1 MRLVLAALALSVLS
15 ACASGA
21 APSRDRFDVLGMQRT
36 LDDRGIGFGLTRVP
50 GEDAVLLQ
58 LRFRGADA
66 SGEADPDPRAAAEA
80 VAPDGCTVSAVDEQ
94 PDGTFKVTYAC

>member
-1 MRLVLAALALSVLS
+1 MRLILIAFALSILS

-21 APSRDRFDVLGMQRT
+21 APSRERFDVLGMQRT

-66 SGEADPDPRAAAEA
+66 GEEADPDPRAAAEV
-80 VAPDGCTVSAVDEQ
+80 VAPAGCSVGSIDEQ
-94 PDGTFKVTYAC
+94 ADGTFKVIYAC